1 MARSNIVCVLVIS
14 TRSIIPPRWWP
25 TPTLRITPAP
35 LDSRRMAVGVR
46 RAMARVYT
54 SQYRTR
60 RLEGWQTSG
69 WSHALARVKSV
80 SDVTALKPIY
90 FDNLILEDETGV
102 KEAWYLAVERIRM
115 KPGVY
120 KGRYCSGMD
129 QERSFLGVH
138 SAGFMAGHYAGYF
151 GSRASSTD
159 SDLVSSRRHRLV
171 GYTSRVRIYG

>member
-1 MARSNIVCVLVIS
+1 
-14 TRSIIPPRWWP
+14 
-25 TPTLRITPAP
+25 
-35 LDSRRMAVGVR
+35 MAVGVR

-102 KEAWYLAVERIRM
+102 KEA
-115 KPGVY
+115 
-120 KGRYCSGMD
+120 
-129 QERSFLGVH
+129 
-138 SAGFMAGHYAGYF
+138 
-151 GSRASSTD
+151 
-159 SDLVSSRRHRLV
+159 
-171 GYTSRVRIYG
+171 